1 MIHSLSFLTLGDWS
15 HIGRILLVVIP
26 ILTAAISS
34 LIAFAQYRINR
45 DNDRRLALFE
55 RRKAIYDRTMEMIAS
70 VMQRANPSLDECLKL
85 LRDTRDHELLFGPEV
100 GAFIDE
106 IYKRALALEAQN
118 AMGHHDVEK
127 RIETMNWFADQMREA
142 RKVFLKYLDLRKP

>member
-1 MIHSLSFLTLGDWS
+1 
-15 HIGRILLVVIP
+15 
-26 ILTAAISS
+26 
-34 LIAFAQYRINR
+34 
-45 DNDRRLALFE
+45 
-55 RRKAIYDRTMEMIAS
+55 MEMIAS